1 MATSPAKA
9 ETAPVTKDVTVERL
23 LSIVQTHDG
32 GIRQLDLVM
41 DRMKENLQGRVAT
54 LNNNKIES
62 MARAL
67 FDDDSETGK
76 AMKAVLLRLKK
87 NGEIVTEIS
96 PFDVYGLY
104 PLTEVGLA
112 NQYVDPTSLWAD
124 VDTYETDPLY
134 YRLTELGSSVANRVI
149 GLEEERNKLKR

>member
-1 MATSPAKA
+1 MATIPAKA
-9 ETAPVTKDVTVERL
+9 KTAPVTKDVTVERL
-23 LSIVQTHDG
+23 LSIVQAHND
-32 GIRQLDLVM
+32 GIRQLDLFM

-76 AMKAVLLRLKK
+76 AMKAVLLKLKK
-87 NGEIVTEIS
+87 NGEIVTEN
-96 PFDVYGLY
+96 PFNIDGLY
-104 PLTEVGLA
+104 DLTEVGLA

-124 VDTYETDPLY
+124 VDTYETDPFY